1 MDNKNEENKTYFG
14 FQKVDQQNKSE
25 RVKQVFDKVSD
36 NYNLMNDLLSLGVH
50 RLWKRVAAEIAGI
63 RSDSYVLD
71 LAGGT
76 GDMVK
81 LIAPKLNVKGKVILS
96 DINLKMLMSGRDRL
110 IDQGVN
116 NFKTVQIDAQVLPFK
131 KNTFDIISMAFGLR
145 NVSNKKKTLSSIID
159 CLKPGGKLVILE
171 FSKPKNEILREIY
184 DLYSFEVIPKLGNLV
199 AQSEESYRYLA
210 ESIKMHPNQ
219 LELKELFEE
228 AGYVDCNYKN
238 LTNGIVAI
246 HTGKKPTET

>member
-81 LIAPKLNVKGKVILS
+81 LIAPKLNVKGEVILS
-96 DINLKMLMSGRDRL
+96 DINLKMLMSGKDRL
-110 IDQGVN
+110 IDQGIN